1 MLAAALVR
9 SVRSWSHFDATTK
22 HTSKTRAKVL
32 KLFESL
38 QKLKVTEENKAEV
51 EKIKQDIRKKDFK
64 KALDRIEKIKNS
76 NVEKKNKELYK
87 DAADVPD
94 DDFFTNDE
102 VKEEANT
109 ESQKEDNKED
119 GYNND
124 ENYDDN
130 YGNDYDDYDEF
141 SEDPLFKKLK
151 AYKDEEDNYSEET
164 ERYDTDN
171 FIDDD
176 KSSEVSVKDT
186 EDNSN
191 NKKEKKKNKLDIQN
205 NNEKSEN
212 EANEINDDEESS
224 NVAENEDKDVDT
236 EESEE
241 EKDDE
246 ENENSNNADEINNIE
261 DNEDEIQEE
270 EDTTGIYPKQLKN
283 ETLEHIY
290 LGLLLTN
297 PKLIAKYYVTKKQC
311 YFEDDKCTEI
321 YKSVLFTEGSKY
333 TPEIAKDGFN
343 LPKYNNEIREL
354 KDDLMA
360 EYMDSN
366 YSIEETYIELK
377 KLFTLRKSY
386 LENPIKENQD
396 KIVEIINYVLY
407 KSMSV
412 EEVESAV
419 NQVTVTGK
427 FKQAVLNKDLT
438 SFLEMGDNT
447 LTNGL
452 EFPFPILSGVFKGLR
467 KGETMAFAMPSNSGK
482 SRFTINLAAY
492 TAFVHKK
499 KVLIISNEMSE
510 DKMKLCLITT
520 IINNPE
526 IQKLHGQEISKTE
539 GELLEFKFR
548 PDDTKKVKV
557 DEDGFVVKEEN
568 ESQEDFVKR
577 LTEISTEFNKT
588 IKAVEWANKEIDN
601 SIYFINIT
609 DHTNDELKKV
619 IMNFYYKEKIE
630 YVFYDTLKTDT
641 ANIGKGEEIKKTATI
656 LSNLAQNFNMFIYST
671 LQLTESTTLPINL
684 DVNDLAVSRT
694 VKEVLDTL
702 CLIKQINKETYDDY
716 EYSLKEVD
724 TKYFNLKKYTDP
736 DVRYYAC
743 VVDKNRAGAKP
754 KVLFRLNLAYNR
766 WEELGYLR
774 MKQQV
779 K

>member
-1 MLAAALVR
+1 MDNYAV
-9 SVRSWSHFDATTK
+9 
-22 HTSKTRAKVL
+22 

-38 QKLKVTEENKAEV
+38 QKLKVTDENKAEV

-76 NVEKKNKELYK
+76 NVEKKNKDSNTLYK
-87 DAADVPD
+87 NAADVPD
-94 DDFFTNDE
+94 DDFFTNNE
-102 VKEEANT
+102 VKEANT

-124 ENYDDN
+124 GNYDDN
-130 YGNDYDDYDEF
+130 YGDDYDDYDEF
-141 SEDPLFKKLK
+141 SEDPLFNKLK
-151 AYKDEEDNYSEET
+151 AYNDEEDDYSEET

-176 KSSEVSVKDT
+176 ESSEVSVKDT
-186 EDNSN
+186 EDNSK
-191 NKKEKKKNKLDIQN
+191 NKKERKKNKSDIQN

>member
-1 MLAAALVR
+1 MDNYAV
-9 SVRSWSHFDATTK
+9 
-22 HTSKTRAKVL
+22 

-38 QKLKVTEENKAEV
+38 QKLKVTDENKAEV

-87 DAADVPD
+87 NAADVPD

-171 FIDDD
+171 FSDDD
-176 KSSEVSVKDT
+176 ESSEVSVKDT

-191 NKKEKKKNKLDIQN
+191 NKKGRKKNKSDIQN

-427 FKQAVLNKDLT
+427 FKQAVLNKGLT

-557 DEDGFVVKEEN
+557 DENGFVVKEEN

>member
-1 MLAAALVR
+1 MDNYAV
-9 SVRSWSHFDATTK
+9 
-22 HTSKTRAKVL
+22 

-38 QKLKVTEENKAEV
+38 QKLKVTDENKAEV

-76 NVEKKNKELYK
+76 NVEKKNKDSNTVYK
-87 DAADVPD
+87 NAADVPD

-124 ENYDDN
+124 GNYDDN
-130 YGNDYDDYDEF
+130 YGDDYDDYDEF
-141 SEDPLFKKLK
+141 SEDPLFNKLK
-151 AYKDEEDNYSEET
+151 AYNDEEDDYSEET

-176 KSSEVSVKDT
+176 ESSEVSVKDT
-186 EDNSN
+186 EDNSK
-191 NKKEKKKNKLDIQN
+191 NKKERKKNKSDIQN

-246 ENENSNNADEINNIE
+246 ENENSNNADEINTIE
-261 DNEDEIQEE
+261 DNEEEIQEE

-452 EFPFPILSGVFKGLR
+452 DFPFPILSGVFKGLR

-548 PDDTKKVKV
+548 PDDIKKVKV
-557 DEDGFVVKEEN
+557 DEDGFVVKEEK

-774 MKQQV
+774 MKQQI

>member
-1 MLAAALVR
+1 MDNYAV
-9 SVRSWSHFDATTK
+9 
-22 HTSKTRAKVL
+22 

-38 QKLKVTEENKAEV
+38 QKLKVTDENKAEV

-87 DAADVPD
+87 NAADVPD

-124 ENYDDN
+124 GNYDDN
-130 YGNDYDDYDEF
+130 YGDDYDDYDEF
-141 SEDPLFKKLK
+141 SEDPLFNKLK
-151 AYKDEEDNYSEET
+151 AYNDEEDDYSEET

-176 KSSEVSVKDT
+176 ESSEVSVKDT
-186 EDNSN
+186 EDNSK
-191 NKKEKKKNKLDIQN
+191 NKKERKKNKSDIQN

-261 DNEDEIQEE
+261 DNEEEIQEE

-452 EFPFPILSGVFKGLR
+452 DFPFPILSGVFKGLR

-548 PDDTKKVKV
+548 PDDIKKVKV
-557 DEDGFVVKEEN
+557 DEDGFVVKEEK

>member
-1 MLAAALVR
+1 MDNYAV
-9 SVRSWSHFDATTK
+9 
-22 HTSKTRAKVL
+22 

-38 QKLKVTEENKAEV
+38 QKLKVTDENKAEV

-76 NVEKKNKELYK
+76 NVEKKNKDSNTVYK
-87 DAADVPD
+87 NAADVPD

-124 ENYDDN
+124 GNYDDN
-130 YGNDYDDYDEF
+130 YGDDYDDYDEF
-141 SEDPLFKKLK
+141 SEDPLFNKLK
-151 AYKDEEDNYSEET
+151 AYNDEEDDYSEET

-176 KSSEVSVKDT
+176 ESSEVSVKDT
-186 EDNSN
+186 EDNSK
-191 NKKEKKKNKLDIQN
+191 NKKERKKNKSDIQN

-246 ENENSNNADEINNIE
+246 ENENSNNADEINTIE
-261 DNEDEIQEE
+261 DNEEEIQEE

-557 DEDGFVVKEEN
+557 DENGFVVKEEK

>member
-1 MLAAALVR
+1 MDNYAV
-9 SVRSWSHFDATTK
+9 
-22 HTSKTRAKVL
+22 

-38 QKLKVTEENKAEV
+38 QKLKVTDENKAEV

-76 NVEKKNKELYK
+76 NVEKINKELYK
-87 DAADVPD
+87 NAADVPD

-171 FIDDD
+171 FSDDD
-176 KSSEVSVKDT
+176 ESSEVSVKDT

-191 NKKEKKKNKLDIQN
+191 NKKGRKKNKSDIQN

-452 EFPFPILSGVFKGLR
+452 DFPFPILSGVFKGLR

-548 PDDTKKVKV
+548 PDDIKKVKV
-557 DEDGFVVKEEN
+557 DEDGFVVKEEK

>member
-1 MLAAALVR
+1 MDNYAV
-9 SVRSWSHFDATTK
+9 
-22 HTSKTRAKVL
+22 

-38 QKLKVTEENKAEV
+38 QKLKVTDENKAEV

-76 NVEKKNKELYK
+76 NVEKKNKDSNTLYK
-87 DAADVPD
+87 NAADVPD

-119 GYNND
+119 EYNND
-124 ENYDDN
+124 ENYDKN
-130 YGNDYDDYDEF
+130 YGDDYDDYDEF
-141 SEDPLFKKLK
+141 SEDPLFNKLK
-151 AYKDEEDNYSEET
+151 AYNDEEDDYSEET

-176 KSSEVSVKDT
+176 ESSEVSVKDT
-186 EDNSN
+186 EDNSK
-191 NKKEKKKNKLDIQN
+191 NKKGRKKNKSDIQN

-241 EKDDE
+241 EKDEE

-261 DNEDEIQEE
+261 DNEEEIQEE

-452 EFPFPILSGVFKGLR
+452 DFPFPILSGVFKGLR

-548 PDDTKKVKV
+548 PDDIKKVKV
-557 DEDGFVVKEEN
+557 DEDGFVVKEEK

>member
-1 MLAAALVR
+1 MDNYAV
-9 SVRSWSHFDATTK
+9 
-22 HTSKTRAKVL
+22 

-38 QKLKVTEENKAEV
+38 QKLKVTDENKAEV

-87 DAADVPD
+87 NAADVPD

-151 AYKDEEDNYSEET
+151 AYNDEEDSYSEET

-176 KSSEVSVKDT
+176 ESSEVNVKDT
-186 EDNSN
+186 EDDSN
-191 NKKEKKKNKLDIQN
+191 YKKEKKKNKLDIQN

-246 ENENSNNADEINNIE
+246 ENENSNNEDEINTIE
-261 DNEDEIQEE
+261 DNEEEIQEE

-774 MKQQV
+774 MKQQI

>member
-1 MLAAALVR
+1 MDNYAV
-9 SVRSWSHFDATTK
+9 
-22 HTSKTRAKVL
+22 

-38 QKLKVTEENKAEV
+38 QKLKVTDENKAEV

-87 DAADVPD
+87 NAADVPD

-171 FIDDD
+171 FSDDD
-176 KSSEVSVKDT
+176 ESSEVSVKDT

-191 NKKEKKKNKLDIQN
+191 NKKGRKKNKSDIQN

-548 PDDTKKVKV
+548 PDDIKKVKV
-557 DEDGFVVKEEN
+557 DEDGFVVKEEK

>member
-1 MLAAALVR
+1 MDNYAV
-9 SVRSWSHFDATTK
+9 
-22 HTSKTRAKVL
+22 

-38 QKLKVTEENKAEV
+38 QKLKVTDENKAEV

-76 NVEKKNKELYK
+76 NVEKKNKDSNTLYK
-87 DAADVPD
+87 NAADVPD

-171 FIDDD
+171 FSDDD
-176 KSSEVSVKDT
+176 KSSEVRVKDT

-191 NKKEKKKNKLDIQN
+191 NKKERKKNKSDIQN

-224 NVAENEDKDVDT
+224 NVTENEDKDVNT
-236 EESEE
+236 EESE
-241 EKDDE
+241 E

-261 DNEDEIQEE
+261 DNEEEIQEE

-548 PDDTKKVKV
+548 PDDIKKVKV
-557 DEDGFVVKEEN
+557 DEDGFVVKEEK

>member
-1 MLAAALVR
+1 MDNYAV
-9 SVRSWSHFDATTK
+9 
-22 HTSKTRAKVL
+22 

-38 QKLKVTEENKAEV
+38 QKLKVTDENKAEV

-171 FIDDD
+171 FSDDD

>member
-1 MLAAALVR
+1 MDNYAV
-9 SVRSWSHFDATTK
+9 
-22 HTSKTRAKVL
+22 

-38 QKLKVTEENKAEV
+38 QKLKVTDENKAEV

-64 KALDRIEKIKNS
+64 RALDRIEKIKNS
-76 NVEKKNKELYK
+76 NVEKKNKDSNTLYK
-87 DAADVPD
+87 NAADVPD
-94 DDFFTNDE
+94 DDFFSNDE

-171 FIDDD
+171 FSDDD
-176 KSSEVSVKDT
+176 ESSEVSVKDT

-191 NKKEKKKNKLDIQN
+191 NKKGRKKNKSDIQN

-212 EANEINDDEESS
+212 EANEINDDEES
-224 NVAENEDKDVDT
+224 
-236 EESEE
+236 EE
-241 EKDDE
+241 EKDEE

-343 LPKYNNEIREL
+343 LPKYHNEIREL

-568 ESQEDFVKR
+568 ESQEEFVKR

>member
-1 MLAAALVR
+1 MDNYAV
-9 SVRSWSHFDATTK
+9 
-22 HTSKTRAKVL
+22 

-38 QKLKVTEENKAEV
+38 QKLKVTDENKAEV

-76 NVEKKNKELYK
+76 NVEKKNKDSNTVYK
-87 DAADVPD
+87 NAADVPD

-124 ENYDDN
+124 ENYDKN
-130 YGNDYDDYDEF
+130 YGDDYDDYDEF
-141 SEDPLFKKLK
+141 SEDPLFNKLK
-151 AYKDEEDNYSEET
+151 AYNDEEDDYSEET

-176 KSSEVSVKDT
+176 ESSEVSVKDT
-186 EDNSN
+186 EDNSK
-191 NKKEKKKNKLDIQN
+191 NKKGRKKNKSDIQN

-241 EKDDE
+241 EKDE
-246 ENENSNNADEINNIE
+246 EGNENSNNADEINNIE
-261 DNEDEIQEE
+261 DNEEEIQEE

>member
-1 MLAAALVR
+1 MDNYAV
-9 SVRSWSHFDATTK
+9 
-22 HTSKTRAKVL
+22 

-38 QKLKVTEENKAEV
+38 QKLKVTDENKAEV

-76 NVEKKNKELYK
+76 NVEKKNKDSNTLYK
-87 DAADVPD
+87 NAADVPD

-124 ENYDDN
+124 GNYDDN
-130 YGNDYDDYDEF
+130 YGDDYDDYDEF
-141 SEDPLFKKLK
+141 SEDPLFNKLK
-151 AYKDEEDNYSEET
+151 AYNDEEDDYSEET

-176 KSSEVSVKDT
+176 ESSEVSVKDT
-186 EDNSN
+186 EDNSK
-191 NKKEKKKNKLDIQN
+191 NKKERKKNKSDIQN

-246 ENENSNNADEINNIE
+246 ENENSNNADEINTIE
-261 DNEDEIQEE
+261 DNEEEIQEE

-452 EFPFPILSGVFKGLR
+452 DFPFPILSGVFKGLR

-548 PDDTKKVKV
+548 PDDIKKVKV
-557 DEDGFVVKEEN
+557 DEDGFVVKEEK

>member
-1 MLAAALVR
+1 MDNYAV
-9 SVRSWSHFDATTK
+9 
-22 HTSKTRAKVL
+22 

-38 QKLKVTEENKAEV
+38 QKLKVTDENKAEV

-452 EFPFPILSGVFKGLR
+452 DFPFPILSGVFKGLR

-557 DEDGFVVKEEN
+557 DENGFVVKEAK

>member
-1 MLAAALVR
+1 MDNYAV
-9 SVRSWSHFDATTK
+9 
-22 HTSKTRAKVL
+22 

-38 QKLKVTEENKAEV
+38 QKLKVTDENKAEV

-87 DAADVPD
+87 NAADVPD

-171 FIDDD
+171 FSDDD
-176 KSSEVSVKDT
+176 ESSEVSVKDT

-191 NKKEKKKNKLDIQN
+191 NKKGRKKNKSDIQN

-212 EANEINDDEESS
+212 EANEINDDEES
-224 NVAENEDKDVDT
+224 
-236 EESEE
+236 EE
-241 EKDDE
+241 EKDEE
-246 ENENSNNADEINNIE
+246 ENENSNNVDEINNIE

>member
-1 MLAAALVR
+1 MDNYAV
-9 SVRSWSHFDATTK
+9 
-22 HTSKTRAKVL
+22 

-38 QKLKVTEENKAEV
+38 QKLKVTDENKAEV

-87 DAADVPD
+87 NAADVPD

-171 FIDDD
+171 FSDDD
-176 KSSEVSVKDT
+176 ESSEVSVKDT

-191 NKKEKKKNKLDIQN
+191 NKKGRKKNKSDIQN

-557 DEDGFVVKEEN
+557 DENGFVVKEEN

-724 TKYFNLKKYTDP
+724 TKYFNLKKYIDP

>member
-1 MLAAALVR
+1 MDNYAV
-9 SVRSWSHFDATTK
+9 
-22 HTSKTRAKVL
+22 

-38 QKLKVTEENKAEV
+38 QKLKVTDENKAEV

-76 NVEKKNKELYK
+76 NVEKKNKDSNTVYK
-87 DAADVPD
+87 NAADVPD

-124 ENYDDN
+124 GNYDDN
-130 YGNDYDDYDEF
+130 YGDDYDDYDEF
-141 SEDPLFKKLK
+141 SEDPLFNKLK
-151 AYKDEEDNYSEET
+151 AYNDEEDDYSEET

-176 KSSEVSVKDT
+176 ESSEVSVKDT
-186 EDNSN
+186 EDNSK
-191 NKKEKKKNKLDIQN
+191 NKKERKKNKSDIQN

-557 DEDGFVVKEEN
+557 DEDGFVVKEEK

>member
-1 MLAAALVR
+1 MDNYAV
-9 SVRSWSHFDATTK
+9 
-22 HTSKTRAKVL
+22 

-38 QKLKVTEENKAEV
+38 QKLKVTDENKAEV

-76 NVEKKNKELYK
+76 NVEKKNKDSNTVYK
-87 DAADVPD
+87 NAADVPD

-124 ENYDDN
+124 ENYDKN

-141 SEDPLFKKLK
+141 SEDPLFNKLK
-151 AYKDEEDNYSEET
+151 AYNDEEDDYSEET

-176 KSSEVSVKDT
+176 ESSEVSVKDT
-186 EDNSN
+186 EDNSK
-191 NKKEKKKNKLDIQN
+191 NKKGRKKNKSDIQN

-241 EKDDE
+241 EKDEE

-261 DNEDEIQEE
+261 DNEEEIQEE

-557 DEDGFVVKEEN
+557 DEDGFVVKEEK

>member
-1 MLAAALVR
+1 MDNYAV
-9 SVRSWSHFDATTK
+9 
-22 HTSKTRAKVL
+22 

-38 QKLKVTEENKAEV
+38 QKLKVTDENKAEV

-76 NVEKKNKELYK
+76 NVEKKNKDSNTVYK
-87 DAADVPD
+87 NAADVPD

-124 ENYDDN
+124 GNYDDN
-130 YGNDYDDYDEF
+130 YGDDYDDYDEF
-141 SEDPLFKKLK
+141 SEDPLFNKLK
-151 AYKDEEDNYSEET
+151 AYNDEEDDYSEET

-176 KSSEVSVKDT
+176 ESSEVSVKDT
-186 EDNSN
+186 EDNSK
-191 NKKEKKKNKLDIQN
+191 NKKERKKNKSDIQN

-452 EFPFPILSGVFKGLR
+452 DFPFPILSGVFKGLR

-548 PDDTKKVKV
+548 PDDIKKVKV
-557 DEDGFVVKEEN
+557 DEDGFVVKEEK

>member
-1 MLAAALVR
+1 MDNYAV
-9 SVRSWSHFDATTK
+9 
-22 HTSKTRAKVL
+22 

-38 QKLKVTEENKAEV
+38 QKLKVTDENKAEV

-76 NVEKKNKELYK
+76 NVEKKNKDSNTVYK
-87 DAADVPD
+87 NAADVPD

-124 ENYDDN
+124 GNYDDN
-130 YGNDYDDYDEF
+130 YGDDYDDYDEF
-141 SEDPLFKKLK
+141 SEDPLFNKLK
-151 AYKDEEDNYSEET
+151 AYNDEEDDYSEET

-176 KSSEVSVKDT
+176 ESSEVSVKDT
-186 EDNSN
+186 EDNSK
-191 NKKEKKKNKLDIQN
+191 NKKERKKNKSDIQN

-452 EFPFPILSGVFKGLR
+452 DFPFPILSGVFKGLR

-557 DEDGFVVKEEN
+557 DENGFVVKEAK

>member
-1 MLAAALVR
+1 MDNYAV
-9 SVRSWSHFDATTK
+9 
-22 HTSKTRAKVL
+22 

-38 QKLKVTEENKAEV
+38 QKLKVTDENKAEV

-87 DAADVPD
+87 NAADVPD

-151 AYKDEEDNYSEET
+151 AYNDEEDSYSEET

-176 KSSEVSVKDT
+176 ESSEVSVKDT
-186 EDNSN
+186 EDNSK
-191 NKKEKKKNKLDIQN
+191 NKKERKKNKSDIQN

-246 ENENSNNADEINNIE
+246 ENENSNNADEINTIE
-261 DNEDEIQEE
+261 DNEEEIQEE

-452 EFPFPILSGVFKGLR
+452 DFPFPILSGVFKGLR

-548 PDDTKKVKV
+548 PDDIKKVKV
-557 DEDGFVVKEEN
+557 DEDGFVVKEEK

>member
-1 MLAAALVR
+1 MDNYAV
-9 SVRSWSHFDATTK
+9 
-22 HTSKTRAKVL
+22 

-38 QKLKVTEENKAEV
+38 QKLKVTDENKAEV
-51 EKIKQDIRKKDFK
+51 EKIKQDIRKKNFK

-76 NVEKKNKELYK
+76 NVEKKNKDSNTLYK
-87 DAADVPD
+87 NAADVPD

-119 GYNND
+119 EYNND
-124 ENYDDN
+124 ENYDKN
-130 YGNDYDDYDEF
+130 YGDDYDDYDEF
-141 SEDPLFKKLK
+141 SEDPLFNKLK
-151 AYKDEEDNYSEET
+151 AYNDEEDDYSEET

-176 KSSEVSVKDT
+176 ESSEVSVKDT
-186 EDNSN
+186 EDNSK
-191 NKKEKKKNKLDIQN
+191 NKKGRKKNKSDIQN

-241 EKDDE
+241 EKDEE
-246 ENENSNNADEINNIE
+246 ENENSNNADEINNID
-261 DNEDEIQEE
+261 DNEEEIQEE

>member
-1 MLAAALVR
+1 MDNYAV
-9 SVRSWSHFDATTK
+9 
-22 HTSKTRAKVL
+22 

-38 QKLKVTEENKAEV
+38 QKLKVTDENKAEV

-87 DAADVPD
+87 NAADVPD

-151 AYKDEEDNYSEET
+151 AYNDEEDSYSEET

-176 KSSEVSVKDT
+176 ESSEVNVKDT
-186 EDNSN
+186 EDDSN
-191 NKKEKKKNKLDIQN
+191 YKKEKKKNKLDIQN

-246 ENENSNNADEINNIE
+246 ENENSNNEDEINTIE
-261 DNEDEIQEE
+261 DNEEEIQEE

-452 EFPFPILSGVFKGLR
+452 DFPFPILSGVFKGLR

-548 PDDTKKVKV
+548 PDDIKKVKV
-557 DEDGFVVKEEN
+557 DEDGFVVKEEK

>member
-1 MLAAALVR
+1 MDNYAV
-9 SVRSWSHFDATTK
+9 
-22 HTSKTRAKVL
+22 

-38 QKLKVTEENKAEV
+38 QKLKVTDENKAEV

-76 NVEKKNKELYK
+76 NVEKKNKDSNTVYK
-87 DAADVPD
+87 NAADVPD

-124 ENYDDN
+124 GNYDDN
-130 YGNDYDDYDEF
+130 YGDDYDDYDEF
-141 SEDPLFKKLK
+141 SEDPLFNKLK
-151 AYKDEEDNYSEET
+151 AYNDEEDDYSEET

-176 KSSEVSVKDT
+176 ESSEVSVKDT
-186 EDNSN
+186 EDNSK
-191 NKKEKKKNKLDIQN
+191 NKKERKKNKSDIQN

-246 ENENSNNADEINNIE
+246 ENENSNNADEINTIE
-261 DNEDEIQEE
+261 DNEEEIQEE

-452 EFPFPILSGVFKGLR
+452 DFPFPILSGVFKGLR

-548 PDDTKKVKV
+548 PDDIKKVKV
-557 DEDGFVVKEEN
+557 DEDGFVVKEEK